1 MNTNLTFYKEF
12 KDFFIRNFVLNG
24 VKIRSIH
31 YFKIIFS
38 VQFKY
43 RNNTTLKF
51 MITRRKNYLLFFIL
65 FLFANSLTTFA
76 TASKKITD
84 PEKDKVLIYVLKN
97 ILTRGHFVEK
107 ELNDAFS
114 EKVYQE
120 FINGLDPNKRYF
132 TQEDLKEFS
141 QYKYEIDNQ
150 LKDNDLTFYN
160 LVYGRFL
167 SKVKNAKSYYEA
179 LLKAPFNYKK
189 EETVNMDFEKVPF
202 AVNNNELIDYWR
214 KQMKL
219 NVLSRVQEQEDLQK
233 DKLKKDPTFKTKK
246 FATLETEA
254 REEILKNMND
264 LYLRIEEL
272 EHEDWF
278 STYLNSVVG
287 AFDPHTTYMAPRIKE
302 RFDQDMSGKLE
313 GIGAR
318 LFING
323 IYTEV
328 SELVSG
334 GPAWKQGELEAGDTI
349 LEVAQGTEEPLD
361 IVGMRLDD
369 AIKFI
374 KGKKGTEVRLTVKKK
389 MDGTT
394 KIISIIRDVVE
405 LEETFVKSTIV
416 EKNGKKYG
424 LIDLPRFYISFD
436 DANYRD
442 SAKDMELEI
451 ERLKKEGI
459 EGLLIDLRNN
469 GGGSLKTAIEISGLF
484 IDQGPVV
491 QVKYRGEKP
500 IIKRDTNQKTQWKG
514 AVVVLVNELSASA
527 SEIFAAAMQDYKRA
541 IIIGGNQTY
550 GKGTVQSVIPINNFY
565 PNYETDLGAIK
576 MTIQKFYRINGGS
589 TQIEGVYSD
598 IAMPS
603 RYSYMEFGERDM
615 KGALV
620 WDKVPQAK
628 YTTTDSYKNFET
640 VVYKSKERIAANER
654 FQLINEYAKWLKK
667 SQDDASFSLNY
678 AHFIKDSEVK
688 EKEVAKFKEI
698 FKFDSKLSFTSPK
711 YELPLLEKDSIL
723 SDKRAYW
730 HKNLSKDLYVAEAL
744 NVLSELKMKSKNA
757 VVKN

>member
-1 MNTNLTFYKEF
+1 VF
-12 KDFFIRNFVLNG
+12 
-24 VKIRSIH
+24 
-31 YFKIIFS
+31 
-38 VQFKY
+38 
-43 RNNTTLKF
+43 
-51 MITRRKNYLLFFIL
+51 
-65 FLFANSLTTFA
+65 
-76 TASKKITD
+76 
-84 PEKDKVLIYVLKN
+84 VLKN
-97 ILTRGHFVEK
+97 
-107 ELNDAFS
+107 
-114 EKVYQE
+114 
-120 FINGLDPNKRYF
+120 
-132 TQEDLKEFS
+132 
-141 QYKYEIDNQ
+141 
-150 LKDNDLTFYN
+150 
-160 LVYGRFL
+160 
-167 SKVKNAKSYYEA
+167 
-179 LLKAPFNYKK
+179 
-189 EETVNMDFEKVPF
+189 MDE
-202 AVNNNELIDYWR
+202 
-214 KQMKL
+214 
-219 NVLSRVQEQEDLQK
+219 
-233 DKLKKDPTFKTKK
+233 
-246 FATLETEA
+246 
-254 REEILKNMND
+254 

-278 STYLNSVVG
+278 STFLNSVVG

-318 LFING
+318 LFNKG

-328 SELVSG
+328 SELISG

-349 LEVAQGTEEPLD
+349 LEVAQGIEEPLD

-389 MDGTT
+389 MDGST

-442 SAKDMELEI
+442 SAKDMEQEI
-451 ERLKKEGI
+451 ERLKKEGVD
-459 EGLLIDLRNN
+459 GLLIDLRNN

-484 IDQGPVV
+484 IDEGPVV

-500 IIKRDTNQKTQWKG
+500 MVKSDTNKKTQWEG
-514 AVVVLVNELSASA
+514 AVVILVNELSASA

-565 PNYETDLGAIK
+565 PNYEADLGAIK

-603 RYSYMEFGERDM
+603 RFSYMKFGERDM
-615 KGALV
+615 DGALV

-628 YTTTDSYKNFET
+628 YTTTDSYDNFAN
-640 VVYKSKERIAANER
+640 VVYDSKERIADNER
-654 FQLINEYAKWLKK
+654 FQMINEYAKWLKEN
-667 SQDDASFSLNY
+667 QEDTNYSLNY
-678 AHFIKDSEVK
+678 KHFVKDSEVK
-688 EKEVAKFKEI
+688 EKEVARFKEI

-711 YELPLLEKDSIL
+711 YELPLLKKDSTL
-723 SDKRAYW
+723 TDKRAYW

-744 NVLSELKMKSKNA
+744 NVLSELKMRSKNT